1 MQHRDSRTPQALA
14 MTRRLVLSLGC
25 LPLAG
30 CSAVGAFNA
39 LAPADGGARLA
50 ASGLPYGELPR
61 QRLDIYAPPGAA
73 GLPAVL
79 FLYGGGWNSGSR
91 ADYGFAGRAVAA
103 RGCVVAVADYRLVPE
118 VRYPAFLEDCALA
131 LRWLRDNAATYGGD
145 ARKLFVMG
153 HSAGGYN
160 ALMLALDPSLARG
173 AGLRGQVLR
182 GAIGLAGPYDFLPL
196 DVSESQEAF
205 GRAPDLART
214 QPVNHA
220 TGFAPPV
227 FLATGADDT
236 VVYPR
241 NATGLAGKLRAAGRP
256 AELHVYPGIG
266 HAGLLTALSPPFRA
280 RAPVLDDV
288 ARFIAMHSA
297 A

>member
-39 LAPADGGARLA
+39 LAPADDGARLA
-50 ASGLPYGELPR
+50 AAGLAYGELPR
-61 QRLDIYAPPGAA
+61 QRLDVYAPPGAA

-91 ADYGFAGRAVAA
+91 ADYGFAGRALAA

-118 VRYPAFLEDCALA
+118 VRYPVFLEDCALA
-131 LRWLRDNAATYGGD
+131 LRWLRDNAASHGGD
-145 ARKLFVMG
+145 ARKLFAMG

-160 ALMLALDPSLARG
+160 ALMLALDPGLTRG

-196 DVSESQEAF
+196 DVPESQQAF
-205 GRAPDLART
+205 GGTPDLPRT

-220 TGFAPPV
+220 TSFAPPT
-227 FLATGADDT
+227 FLATGADDD

-241 NATGLAGKLRAAGRP
+241 NAKALASRLKAAGRP
-256 AELHVYPGIG
+256 VELHVYPGVG
-266 HAGLLTALSPPFRA
+266 HAGLLLALSPPFRA
-280 RAPVLDDV
+280 QTPVLDDV
-288 ARFIAMHSA
+288 ARFIASHSA